1 MFSFELQRRA
11 RVYVVGRKGR
21 NALYVTFAIY
31 VQGAKRTSCNNEFKY
46 FVVFDTIF
54 LKRNECFDVS
64 NSSWNFPA
72 NSSPFYKQSAAGF
85 FKAGGGFFL
94 GPSKEEAELGA
105 KWGEGTD
112 CFVSC
117 ACEVGKST
125 GVCRGGGGVA
135 VTTLGLADRTLEEK
149 EKNDFPSWY
158 RVTHPPDENG
168 MLKQIVGPKKKV

>member
-1 MFSFELQRRA
+1 MRYTLHLLYTYRVPNALRAIMSLSILLYSILFFWNETSVLVFQIRPGISPPTPPPFTSSRRRA
-11 RVYVVGRKGR
+11 
-21 NALYVTFAIY
+21 
-31 VQGAKRTSCNNEFKY
+31 
-46 FVVFDTIF
+46 F
-54 LKRNECFDVS
+54 LR
-64 NSSWNFPA
+64 PA
-72 NSSPFYKQSAAGF
+72 EDF
-85 FKAGGGFFL
+85 FF

-125 GVCRGGGGVA
+125 GVCRRRGGVA

-149 EKNDFPSWY
+149 EKKDFPSWY

-168 MLKQIVGPKKKV
+168 MLKQIVGPKKKVWRKGKTW